1 MTDEDDNTSED
12 DFEDAFDD
20 DHLYDEAEFE
30 REGWN
35 EVFNDPETF
44 SKALDAFGKILP
56 GAVKE
61 TVSESVGRV
70 AFDEERLRKLLSQSN
85 MPKEVVKFVLAQIN
99 STKREIT
106 RVVAREIREFLE
118 DTDLAGEVARML
130 TRLSFEVTMEVRF
143 VPNDDAITP
152 NMKGKV
158 RTKKRDAEPD
168 QSSEESG
175 SN

>member
-1 MTDEDDNTSED
+1 
-12 DFEDAFDD
+12 
-20 DHLYDEAEFE
+20 
-30 REGWN
+30 
-35 EVFNDPETF
+35 
-44 SKALDAFGKILP
+44 
-56 GAVKE
+56 
-61 TVSESVGRV
+61 V

-106 RVVAREIREFLE
+106 RVVAKEIREFLE
-118 DTDLAGEVARML
+118 DTDLAGEVVRML

-158 RTKKRDAEPD
+158 RTKKRDRESD
-168 QSSEESG
+168 QSPDENES
-175 SN
+175 N